1 MIANILH
8 TKGIS
13 EKHEILHILKQI
25 KNLETL
31 QQQINI
37 ATGVK
42 SNLVYE
48 TTQLQDKENNLEIN
62 IKKFYSQES
71 IFISKSKKNE
81 IRCLRK
87 GKKTWTTQ
95 QINPGFL

>member
-1 MIANILH
+1 MTDLLHYLLYKIEKIGFNILIPNFLH

-62 IKKFYSQES
+62 NKSS
-71 IFISKSKKNE
+71 IRRN
-81 IRCLRK
+81 
-87 GKKTWTTQ
+87 Q
-95 QINPGFL
+95 FLYQNQ